1 MRNILAA
8 AMSKLEGGGGD
19 EDRNDGDMLIVVLY
33 GGVSSKNH
41 ASKYV
46 LV

>member
-8 AMSKLEGGGGD
+8 AMSKLGGGGD
-19 EDRNDGDMLIVVLY
+19 GDRNDGDMLIVVLY